1 MSLKSLGAVGGGG
14 GGVSKTIQWF
24 IKDLEDT
31 TYLAPSSQ
39 LFPNLAHSWLCSSS
53 PFLIPVI
60 LTCFQVFRTLPPPL
74 HLLHLILPSWFLPSP
89 HLLFANLH
97 TLQPQNLLQCNGCIG
112 LLCHRLGKT
121 MLHSTALPRTTLHCT
136 ALHCTALHCTA
147 LNCSALHKTELHC
160 TEHHCT
166 GLNCTALHCTKSN
179 TVYTPCICHPVSTH
193 CLQKFPYLLNFT
205 SYKDLYAPTITAL

>member
-1 MSLKSLGAVGGGG
+1 M
-14 GGVSKTIQWF
+14 
-24 IKDLEDT
+24 
-31 TYLAPSSQ
+31 
-39 LFPNLAHSWLCSSS
+39 
-53 PFLIPVI
+53 I
-60 LTCFQVFRTLPPPL
+60 LTCSQVFRTLPPPL
-74 HLLHLILPSWFLPSP
+74 HLLHLILPSWFPPSP

-136 ALHCTALHCTA
+136 ALHCTALHCMA

-166 GLNCTALHCTKSN
+166 GLNCTALHCTALNPIQCTLHASVTQCPPTASKNS
-179 TVYTPCICHPVSTH
+179 PICST
-193 CLQKFPYLLNFT
+193 LLPIKINMRQQLLLCKWDR
-205 SYKDLYAPTITAL
+205 SKVMQSLD